1 MRRLT
6 TVKPPPLRERYNYET
21 QTDGMCYNFGMY
33 DYERNTLSHI
43 TERLRERFSERI
55 IAVYAFGSRVRG
67 DYHEWSDFDV
77 LVVVRDR
84 NISIEHEIIDIFVE
98 EELQSGVIFA
108 PVIKDMKSFEYEK
121 NLHTPFYE
129 NIMKEGVAF

>member
-1 MRRLT
+1 MGNAM
-6 TVKPPPLRERYNYET
+6 YNHEK
-21 QTDGMCYNFGMY
+21 NVLN
-33 DYERNTLSHI
+33 RI

-55 IAVYAFGSRVRG
+55 MVVYAFGSRVRG
-67 DYHEWSDFDV
+67 DHHEWSDFDV
-77 LVVVRDR
+77 LVVVKDR

-98 EELQSGVIFA
+98 EELQSGVMFA
-108 PVIKDMKSFEYEK
+108 PVIKDIKSFEYEK